1 MTGEEKII
9 VDAVVSMSKSMSKLA
24 YEVGEIKN
32 LLIADGKMKLK
43 ESKLSTKKKNPI
55 LVEHNRSDEIVKIDG
70 NRSSERF
77 SPSSTPIEEIR
88 KIRNSNLKDYGLR

>member
-55 LVEHNRSDEIVKIDG
+55 LVEHNRSEIVKTDG

-77 SPSSTPIEEIR
+77 SSSSTPIEEIR
-88 KIRNSNLKDYGLR
+88 KIRNSNLKDYGLK